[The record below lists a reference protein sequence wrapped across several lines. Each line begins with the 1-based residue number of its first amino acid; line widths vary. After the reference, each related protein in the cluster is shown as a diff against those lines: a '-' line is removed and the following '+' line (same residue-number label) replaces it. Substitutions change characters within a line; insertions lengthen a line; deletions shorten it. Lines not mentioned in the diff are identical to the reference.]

1 MTEWFGSLP
10 TTAAALLQGETVL
23 LAPHSDDEALG
34 CGGLLAQAPDPSRVH
49 ILYATDG
56 AASHAFLT
64 PRGLEVRGE
73 LIETRKAEARC
84 AAAVFGIPSKNLHF
98 LDFPDGALRRQQ
110 AQLCAALAALLAALR
125 PQTILLPFR
134 YDRHP
139 DHIAVHRA
147 GIEAARSAAL
157 LETAVF
163 YEYFI
168 YPEWRELPGG
178 DVRGCLDAAVLAA
191 LALDRA
197 VEVKRTA
204 LACYASQ
211 FTRYFPWQARPVV
224 PAPLL
229 ERSLSQPELFH
240 RCDPA
245 RPGMAAV
252 RRWRPLVAS
261 VIALHR
267 LAPALKR
274 IRHGL

>member
-1 MTEWFGSLP
+1 MAGQFGALP
-10 TTAAALLQGETVL
+10 TTATTLLQGETVL

-34 CGGLLAQAPDPSRVH
+34 CGGLLAQAPDPSRIH
-49 ILYATDG
+49 IIYAADG
-56 AASHAFLT
+56 SASHAYLA
-64 PRGLEVRGE
+64 PSGIQVRGE
-73 LIETRKAEARC
+73 LVEIRKAEARC
-84 AAAVFGIPSKNLHF
+84 AAAVFGISHSNLHF
-98 LDFPDGALRRQQ
+98 LDLPDGALLSQQ
-110 AQLCAALAALLAALR
+110 ARLCEALAALLAVLR

-139 DHIAVHRA
+139 DHIAVYRA
-147 GIEAARSAAL
+147 GIEAARAAAL
-157 LETAVF
+157 LEAATF

-178 DVRGCLDAAVLAA
+178 DVRAYLDAAALLA
-191 LALDRA
+191 LAIDPA
-197 VEVKRTA
+197 AEVKRAA

-211 FTRYFPWQARPVV
+211 FTCYFPWQARPVV
-224 PAPLL
+224 PTPLL

-252 RRWRPLVAS
+252 ERWRPLVAGA
-261 VIALHR
+261 IALHR